1 MKFKIKLMILS
12 TITILF
18 LTGCGYDDV
27 YDKYKE
33 ELDSLNCTFVSTQYE
48 DTDPYPSSNYRIQ
61 FTADSKGVYVTLN
74 GQKNNLY
81 DNNGLHTIT
90 VGDYPLDIDEETLL
104 DFLENYRG
112 NGCPS
117 QIFIGVNI
125 NNPTS
130 AELLDSCAAGDG
142 QMGLC
147 FLYKNAEETK
157 DIIKSRTYKKYSD
170 EMNRN
175 FEFSFGYDPETKKSY
190 FYLDNVEHEIVDKSM
205 FVSVQAQNKYI
216 AIDSSDYDDI
226 FNISGDD
233 VTFPNS
239 NDLYLALYGMETQ
252 TVLYITT
259 HPDKYNYVDE
269 GEENPTPPSSE
280 EELEEEEESPPNYN
294 IEDTNVDYI
303 CASPSYRKPMKFIGT
318 IVNFLKII
326 VPIVIIAFGVVDLYK
341 AVTGSKDDE
350 IKKSVKSIVIRIIA
364 GIAIFLL
371 PGIIQF
377 ILNWVNDWSNYKNSW
392 CCCTDCLLN
401 PDCDVNSCNSN
412 SCKIEGTN

>member
-226 FNISGDD
+226 FNINGDD

-269 GEENPTPPSSE
+269 GEEGPLESNKDQNGFNPDR
-280 EELEEEEESPPNYN
+280 LC
-294 IEDTNVDYI
+294 EDGNCDISLDNFCGEPTV
-303 CASPSYRKPMKFIGT
+303 SRVLKFIGLIIFIAKILVPAIIIIMGFVT
-318 IVNFLKII
+318 LFKIMTSGKEDEAKKQVRII
-326 VPIVIIAFGVVDLYK
+326 VRNIIIGVL
-341 AVTGSKDDE
+341 
-350 IKKSVKSIVIRIIA
+350 
-364 GIAIFLL
+364 IFLL
-371 PGIIQF
+371 PSLINLVFDIADDIISPGETSDFANCVNCLTDPNDSSKCIIQES
-377 ILNWVNDWSNYKNSW
+377 D
-392 CCCTDCLLN
+392 D
-401 PDCDVNSCNSN
+401 
-412 SCKIEGTN
+412 